1 MQVSSQLTSQTMS
14 KYVMQCVLKNINRCK
29 WEKEYSVHDLT
40 VEPWATGV
48 WIKQAGLVSYK
59 SLAEI
64 LRQEAQM
71 KAEQLPVEKVA
82 GGFLVKSHQ
91 GSDSYLVSY
100 HKKSGW
106 KCECMRYR
114 CWNNRMPKELPQLL
128 DALKGKV
135 FCHHII
141 AAYHKKLG

>member
-1 MQVSSQLTSQTMS
+1 MQVSSELTSQTMS
-14 KYVMQCVLKNINRCK
+14 KYVMQNVLKNINRHK
-29 WEKEYSVHDLT
+29 WEKNCSVHDLT
-40 VEPWATGV
+40 VEPWGTGV

-91 GSDSYLVSY
+91 CSDRYYVSY
-100 HKKSGW
+100 RKNSGW
-106 KCECMRYR
+106 QCECMRYR
-114 CWNNRMPKELPQLL
+114 CWRNRMPKELPQLL
-128 DALKGKV
+128 DALNGKV

-141 AAYHKKLG
+141 AAYKTLR